1 MLIEV
6 NRLFLVYVGILNLCL
21 DSHRVTTLFSKL
33 SLEVHVS
40 GGRFKVIR
48 KAVEYALLV
57 SGF

>member
-21 DSHRVTTLFSKL
+21 HSHRVTTLFSKL
-33 SLEVHVS
+33 SLEVDVS
-40 GGRFKVIR
+40 GG

>member
-21 DSHRVTTLFSKL
+21 HSHRVTLFSKL
-33 SLEVHVS
+33 SLEVDVS
-40 GGRFKVIR
+40 GG